1 MYAWRVKWSILWLAF
16 PFEATMREKKKLG
29 SEPVSMICSF
39 GNWIEKLGCFIV
51 HVPVL
56 NWFGWMVSMRKMLNY
71 TELQLIKLFGL
82 YLCHVLLT
90 HGYVMELIPRFVRGI
105 INMNIIISIS
115 GDLVQVRFG
124 SLLRI
129 SFLVD
134 LVATLYL
141 FYFYFL
147 L

>member
-1 MYAWRVKWSILWLAF
+1 
-16 PFEATMREKKKLG
+16 
-29 SEPVSMICSF
+29 
-39 GNWIEKLGCFIV
+39 
-51 HVPVL
+51 
-56 NWFGWMVSMRKMLNY
+56 MRKMLNY
-71 TELQLIKLFGL
+71 RELQLIKLFGL

-90 HGYVMELIPRFVRGI
+90 HGYAMQLIPRSIRGI

-134 LVATLYL
+134 LVATLYIYIIYIFLKFFNL
-141 FYFYFL
+141 FFYYK
-147 L
+147 